1 MSFLKDKRA
10 SMPIAFL
17 YLFLVVFLILAGMA
31 IEYGRAAAIKRNVED
46 GLSKALNDAVQM
58 AMLDD
63 YRQEHISRIDFD
75 IANAEAVA
83 YMSEVLG
90 LDAPAYTVQQS
101 GGRTLYRLENV
112 TITTEIEP
120 PHMTLTC
127 TLVVPMSMFSSMTG
141 ELDLRLDVRVDSRN
155 QRLEPDP

>member
-1 MSFLKDKRA
+1 MRFLIDKRA

-31 IEYGRAAAIKRNVED
+31 IEYGRATTIQRNVED

-58 AMLDD
+58 AMIDD
-63 YRQEHISRIDFD
+63 YRQEHISHIDYD
-75 IANAEAVA
+75 VANAEAAA

-90 LDAPAYTVQQS
+90 LDATAYTVLQS
-101 GGRTLYRLENV
+101 DGRTLYRLENV

-120 PHMTLTC
+120 PHMTMTC

-141 ELDLRLDVRVDSRN
+141 GFDLRLDVRVDSRN